1 MSNHSFEE
9 IFLFYILK
17 GLMTGRTQINFH
29 LSVKKNIFFHFFI
42 STYVKA
48 YENYEK
54 EFRLTRPAEPS
65 NFTRLPSGFGYVI
78 KTRFFQV
85 LFALWSSNQYV
96 SGLD

>member
-54 EFRLTRPAEPS
+54 
-65 NFTRLPSGFGYVI
+65 
-78 KTRFFQV
+78 
-85 LFALWSSNQYV
+85 
-96 SGLD
+96 